1 MIRIWVVFVCL
12 KRSHYNK
19 SIIVWLS
26 MINHWGRH
34 FPKLHNVMK
43 QWQIIGDEYQVE
55 NAHSIIRSQTLD
67 SDTAETLSSKVK
79 AIFQSKEKQKNFRS
93 SFTPPMKFSFSTKQL
108 QFLKSKAAIILTSVF
123 ESIVH
128 HPMNTQFVEKL
139 NKKKKGTEVKMP
151 QIFGERKLS
160 DCVVPLGYHGRHQ
173 PNEDCKCDMPSC
185 TTSKEETWKMFPGC
199 WHSFHE
205 SCIKDDSCPLCSKT
219 LCEKAKELGKK
230 CKDAIMFPHQK
241 ADQTPD
247 NCNGNHNEEDYE
259 DIQLGT
265 NDEIIADVT
274 SLNNKI
280 SNLCPTLP
288 KNDHRFLPPQQPPP
302 KISKPRNPVTPP
314 SRVTLPSKAPS
325 ASYGR
330 DPLLPA
336 TPPLRE
342 STHNNT
348 ATQVNTTSAKP
359 CQPQQ
364 RIFRIEH
371 PGIIEWLLPQS
382 ISQSNLSY
390 NTSGS
395 NACTIISVLGALNL
409 SRKSYF
415 PSSVQEINEAAGYFK
430 QIMIKGNRLYQT
442 LNIEPSTPNL
452 HVVDV
457 LTKLPALTMT
467 IKEDTVFFTEDDMV
481 QKLESIR
488 QENPVMVGVLIIA
501 PDKSMVIYMDQKKI
515 SLIRTAILMGNMV
528 DLL

>member
-1 MIRIWVVFVCL
+1 
-12 KRSHYNK
+12 
-19 SIIVWLS
+19 
-26 MINHWGRH
+26 
-34 FPKLHNVMK
+34 MK
-43 QWQIIGDEYQVE
+43 QWQIIGDEYPVE

-93 SFTPPMKFSFSTKQL
+93 SFTPSMKFSFSTKQL
-108 QFLKSKAAIILTSVF
+108 QFLKSKAAVTLTSVF

-128 HPMNTQFVEKL
+128 HLMNTQFVEKL

-160 DCVVPLGYHGRHQ
+160 DCVLPLGYHGRHQ

-205 SCIKDDSCPLCSKT
+205 SCIKDGSCPLCSKT
-219 LCEKAKELGKK
+219 LSEKAKE
-230 CKDAIMFPHQK
+230 
-241 ADQTPD
+241 
-247 NCNGNHNEEDYE
+247 
-259 DIQLGT
+259 LGT

-288 KNDHRFLPPQQPPP
+288 KNDHRFLPLQPPPP
-302 KISKPRNPVTPP
+302 KISKPQNPVTPP

-330 DPLLPA
+330 DQLLPA

-342 STHNNT
+342 STHSNT
-348 ATQVNTTSAKP
+348 
-359 CQPQQ
+359 
-364 RIFRIEH
+364 
-371 PGIIEWLLPQS
+371 EWLLPQS

-415 PSSVQEINEAAGYFK
+415 PTSVQEINEAAAYFK

-442 LNIEPSTPNL
+442 LNIESSTPNL

-457 LTKLPALTMT
+457 SLTKLPALTMT
-467 IKEDTVFFTEDDMV
+467 IKEDTGFFTEDDMV

-515 SLIRTAILMGNMV
+515 GLMDSHSHGQHGGLIVTCFSSNVKDFVTYVSKMAKQYWNTSLAGANFTILEPYI
-528 DLL
+528 